1 MAGTVMALSHKHDPA
16 VFTARVN
23 DRDAMIAA
31 ATSAVARLT
40 EIVANIDSY
49 TTAQLKTALQ
59 DIAQYER
66 SLIRIVAR
74 SV

>member
-1 MAGTVMALSHKHDPA
+1 MAGTVMALTHKHDPA

-31 ATSAVARLT
+31 ATNAVARLT
-40 EIVANIDSY
+40 EIVQNIDSY

-59 DIAQYER
+59 DVAQYER
-66 SLIRIVAR
+66 ALVKIVAR
-74 SV
+74 MV

>member
-1 MAGTVMALSHKHDPA
+1 MALTHKHDPA